1 MRSPDDRMPADPTAD
16 GRIADVPTT
25 AVPTAASGGRGTR
38 RARRR
43 RAAGGRASSTVGLVL
58 LAACIV
64 STLWLTVTGQLGLY
78 IHPRYFVFTAIMA
91 VIGLVATVAGFAL
104 RPAEAAAEHD
114 HDHDHGPA
122 ALGDAAAPSSA
133 GSGSGTESAV
143 ASARRRRASLRS
155 RASRLAVAGVVT
167 VTVVAVLVLP
177 PRTLTTSTVTQRAL
191 NSSTVASDAAPDE
204 ELLGTSDFSTLG
216 VKDWSQLLAQTTD
229 PTFFTSKSVDI
240 TGFVSADPDDPDDV
254 FYVTRFVVTCCAV
267 DAQPVG
273 VPVYQ
278 PGWASTLETDEWVE
292 VTGPFAS
299 NPSAR
304 SRQPLAVMPATVEQV
319 EQPTDPYVY

>member
-1 MRSPDDRMPADPTAD
+1 MPSPDDRMHDD
-16 GRIADVPTT
+16 RML
-25 AVPTAASGGRGTR
+25 SRSR

-64 STLWLTVTGQLGLY
+64 STLWLTITGQLGLY

-104 RPAEAAAEHD
+104 RPAEAAEEHD
-114 HDHDHGPA
+114 HDHRSA
-122 ALGDAAAPSSA
+122 AVDDTAAAPA
-133 GSGSGTESAV
+133 R
-143 ASARRRRASLRS
+143 ASARARVS
-155 RASRLAVAGVVT
+155 RVAVAAVVT
-167 VTVVAVLVLP
+167 ITVVAVLVLP
-177 PRTLTTSTVTQRAL
+177 PRTLTQSTVTQRAL
-191 NSSTVASDAAPDE
+191 NSSTVASDAAPDQ

-278 PGWASTLETDEWVE
+278 PGWKSTLQTDEWVR

-299 NPSAR
+299 NPSAK
-304 SRQPLAVMPATVEQV
+304 SRQPLAVMPQGVEQV
-319 EQPTDPYVY
+319 DQPADPYVY

>member
-1 MRSPDDRMPADPTAD
+1 MPSPDDREPRDRTAS
-16 GRIADVPTT
+16 T
-25 AVPTAASGGRGTR
+25 
-38 RARRR
+38 RRR

-64 STLWLTVTGQLGLY
+64 STLWLTITGQLGLY
-78 IHPRYFVFTAIMA
+78 IHPRYFVFTGIMA
-91 VIGLVATVAGFAL
+91 VVGLVATVAGFAL
-104 RPAEAAAEHD
+104 RPAEAAEEHD
-114 HDHDHGPA
+114 HDHGSA
-122 ALGDAAAPSSA
+122 ALGDLAAEPAAGRAPL
-133 GSGSGTESAV
+133 
-143 ASARRRRASLRS
+143 RA
-155 RASRLAVAGVVT
+155 RASRVAVAAVVT
-167 VTVVAVLVLP
+167 ITVVAVLVLP
-177 PRTLTTSTVTQRAL
+177 PRTLTNSTVTQRAL
-191 NSSTVASDAAPDE
+191 NSSSVASDAAPDQ
-204 ELLGTSDFSTLG
+204 ELLGTSDFSTLS

-278 PGWASTLETDEWVE
+278 PGWKSTLQTDEWVE

-299 NPSAR
+299 NPSAK
-304 SRQPLAVMPATVEQV
+304 SRQPLAVMPQTVTPV
-319 EQPTDPYVY
+319 DQPADPYVY

>member
-1 MRSPDDRMPADPTAD
+1 MRSPDDREPSDRELRDPQPRD
-16 GRIADVPTT
+16 R
-25 AVPTAASGGRGTR
+25 AASPLRL
-38 RARRR
+38 ALRR

-64 STLWLTVTGQLGLY
+64 STLWLAVTGQLGLY

-104 RPAEAAAEHD
+104 RPADAAEEHD
-114 HDHDHGPA
+114 HDHGSAEPA
-122 ALGDAAAPSSA
+122 PG
-133 GSGSGTESAV
+133 
-143 ASARRRRASLRS
+143 RASLRARVS
-155 RASRLAVAGVVT
+155 RVAIAGVVT

-216 VKDWSQLLAQTTD
+216 VRDWSQLLAQTTD

-278 PGWASTLETDEWVE
+278 PGWSSTLETDEWVR
-292 VTGPFAS
+292 VQGPFAS

-304 SRQPLAVMPATVEQV
+304 SRQPLAVMPQGVQQV
-319 EQPTDPYVY
+319 DQPADPYVY

>member
-1 MRSPDDRMPADPTAD
+1 M
-16 GRIADVPTT
+16 
-25 AVPTAASGGRGTR
+25 
-38 RARRR
+38 
-43 RAAGGRASSTVGLVL
+43 GLVL

-64 STLWLTVTGQLGLY
+64 STLWLAVTGQLGLY
-78 IHPRYFVFTAIMA
+78 IHPRYFVFTGIMA
-91 VIGLVATVAGFAL
+91 VVGLVATVSGFAL
-104 RPAEAAAEHD
+104 RPADAAEEHD
-114 HDHDHGPA
+114 HDHGSAEPA
-122 ALGDAAAPSSA
+122 
-133 GSGSGTESAV
+133 SG
-143 ASARRRRASLRS
+143 RASLRARVS
-155 RASRLAVAGVVT
+155 RVAIAGVVT

-216 VKDWSQLLAQTTD
+216 VRDWSQLLAQTAD

-278 PGWASTLETDEWVE
+278 PGWSSTLETDEWVR
-292 VTGPFAS
+292 VQGPFAS

-304 SRQPLAVMPATVEQV
+304 SRQPLAVMPQGVQQV
-319 EQPTDPYVY
+319 DQPADPYVY

>member
-1 MRSPDDRMPADPTAD
+1 MRSPDDRTRHDGEPADPTAD
-16 GRIADVPTT
+16 RPVSAL
-25 AVPTAASGGRGTR
+25 R
-38 RARRR
+38 RARR

-64 STLWLTVTGQLGLY
+64 STLWLTITGQLGLY
-78 IHPRYFVFTAIMA
+78 IHPRYFVFTGIMA

-104 RPAEAAAEHD
+104 RPADAAEEHD
-114 HDHDHGPA
+114 HDHGSA
-122 ALGDAAAPSSA
+122 AEASA
-133 GSGSGTESAV
+133 GA
-143 ASARRRRASLRS
+143 RASLRARTS
-155 RASRLAVAGVVT
+155 RVAVAAVVT
-167 VTVVAVLVLP
+167 ITVVAVLVLP
-177 PRTLTTSTVTQRAL
+177 PRTLTNSTVTQRAL
-191 NSSTVASDAAPDE
+191 NSSTVASDAAPDQ

-240 TGFVSADPDDPDDV
+240 TGFVSADPDDPEDV

-278 PGWASTLETDEWVE
+278 PGWSSTLQKDEWVR

-299 NPSAR
+299 NPSAG
-304 SRQPLAVMPATVEQV
+304 SRQPLAVMPQGVTKVD
-319 EQPTDPYVY
+319 QPADPYVY

>member
-1 MRSPDDRMPADPTAD
+1 MRSPDDREPSDRELRDPQPRD
-16 GRIADVPTT
+16 R
-25 AVPTAASGGRGTR
+25 AASPLRL
-38 RARRR
+38 ALRR

-64 STLWLTVTGQLGLY
+64 STLWLAVTGQLGLY
-78 IHPRYFVFTAIMA
+78 IHPRYFVFTGIMA

-104 RPAEAAAEHD
+104 RPADAAEEHD
-114 HDHDHGPA
+114 HDHGSAEPA
-122 ALGDAAAPSSA
+122 PG
-133 GSGSGTESAV
+133 
-143 ASARRRRASLRS
+143 RASPRARVS
-155 RASRLAVAGVVT
+155 RVAIAGVVT

-216 VKDWSQLLAQTTD
+216 VRDWSQLLAQTTD

-278 PGWASTLETDEWVE
+278 PGWSSTLETDEWVR
-292 VTGPFAS
+292 VQGPFAS

-304 SRQPLAVMPATVEQV
+304 SRQPLAVMPQGVQQV
-319 EQPTDPYVY
+319 DQPADPYVY

>member
-1 MRSPDDRMPADPTAD
+1 MRSPDDREPRDRELRDPQPRD
-16 GRIADVPTT
+16 R
-25 AVPTAASGGRGTR
+25 AASPLRLAIR
-38 RARRR
+38 RL
-43 RAAGGRASSTVGLVL
+43 AAGGRASSTVGLVL

-64 STLWLTVTGQLGLY
+64 STLWLAVTGQLGLY
-78 IHPRYFVFTAIMA
+78 IHPRYFVFTGIMA

-104 RPAEAAAEHD
+104 RPADAAEEHD
-114 HDHDHGPA
+114 HDHGSAEPA
-122 ALGDAAAPSSA
+122 PG
-133 GSGSGTESAV
+133 
-143 ASARRRRASLRS
+143 RASLRA
-155 RASRLAVAGVVT
+155 RASRVAIAGVVT
-167 VTVVAVLVLP
+167 ATVVAVLVLP

-216 VKDWSQLLAQTTD
+216 VRDWSQLLAQTTD

-278 PGWASTLETDEWVE
+278 PGWSSTLETDEWVR
-292 VTGPFAS
+292 VQGPFAS

-304 SRQPLAVMPATVEQV
+304 SRQPLAVMPQGVQQV
-319 EQPTDPYVY
+319 DQPADPYVY

>member
-1 MRSPDDRMPADPTAD
+1 M
-16 GRIADVPTT
+16 
-25 AVPTAASGGRGTR
+25 
-38 RARRR
+38 
-43 RAAGGRASSTVGLVL
+43 GLVL

-64 STLWLTVTGQLGLY
+64 STLWLTITGQLGLY
-78 IHPRYFVFTAIMA
+78 IHPRYFVFTGIMA

-104 RPAEAAAEHD
+104 RPADAAEEHD
-114 HDHDHGPA
+114 HDHGSAALDGLAAGPA
-122 ALGDAAAPSSA
+122 GRAEPPAA
-133 GSGSGTESAV
+133 
-143 ASARRRRASLRS
+143 RASLRA
-155 RASRLAVAGVVT
+155 RASRVAVAAVVT

-177 PRTLTTSTVTQRAL
+177 PRTLTQSTVTQRAL
-191 NSSTVASDAAPDE
+191 NSSTVASDAAPDQ
-204 ELLGTSDFSTLG
+204 ELLGTNDFSTLG

-278 PGWASTLETDEWVE
+278 PGWKSTLQTDEWVR

-299 NPSAR
+299 NPSAK
-304 SRQPLAVMPATVEQV
+304 SRQPLAVMPQGVQQV
-319 EQPTDPYVY
+319 DQPADPYVY

>member
-1 MRSPDDRMPADPTAD
+1 M
-16 GRIADVPTT
+16 
-25 AVPTAASGGRGTR
+25 
-38 RARRR
+38 
-43 RAAGGRASSTVGLVL
+43 L

-64 STLWLTVTGQLGLY
+64 STLWLTITGQLGLY

-104 RPAEAAAEHD
+104 RPADAAEEHD
-114 HDHDHGPA
+114 HDHGSPAPGDPA
-122 ALGDAAAPSSA
+122 A
-133 GSGSGTESAV
+133 
-143 ASARRRRASLRS
+143 ARRSSLRA
-155 RASRLAVAGVVT
+155 RASRVAVAAVVT
-167 VTVVAVLVLP
+167 ITVVAVLVLP
-177 PRTLTTSTVTQRAL
+177 PRTLTQSTVTQRAL
-191 NSSTVASDAAPDE
+191 NSSSVASDAAPDQ

-278 PGWASTLETDEWVE
+278 PGWASTLQTDEWVR

-299 NPSAR
+299 NPSAK
-304 SRQPLAVMPATVEQV
+304 SRQPLAVMPQGVEPV
-319 EQPTDPYVY
+319 DQPADPYVY

>member
-1 MRSPDDRMPADPTAD
+1 MPSPDDRTDADRMDDDRTPDDPT
-16 GRIADVPTT
+16 PTD
-25 AVPTAASGGRGTR
+25 RGPAGPSAFR
-38 RARRR
+38 RTRRR

-64 STLWLTVTGQLGLY
+64 STLWLTITGQLGLY
-78 IHPRYFVFTAIMA
+78 IHPRYFVFTGIMA
-91 VIGLVATVAGFAL
+91 VVGLVATVAGFAL
-104 RPAEAAAEHD
+104 RPAEAADD
-114 HDHDHGPA
+114 HDHDHGATGSASPA
-122 ALGDAAAPSSA
+122 SRGLRGRVSRV
-133 GSGSGTESAV
+133 AV
-143 ASARRRRASLRS
+143 A
-155 RASRLAVAGVVT
+155 VVVT
-167 VTVVAVLVLP
+167 ITVVAVLVLP

-191 NSSTVASDAAPDE
+191 NSSTVASDAAPDQ

-240 TGFVSADPDDPDDV
+240 TGFVSADPDDPEDV

-278 PGWASTLETDEWVE
+278 PGWKSTLQTDEWVQ

-299 NPSAR
+299 NPSAK
-304 SRQPLAVMPATVEQV
+304 SRQPLAVMPQGVTKVD
-319 EQPTDPYVY
+319 QPADPYVY

>member
-1 MRSPDDRMPADPTAD
+1 MPSPDDRMHDDRMPTD
-16 GRIADVPTT
+16 
-25 AVPTAASGGRGTR
+25 
-38 RARRR
+38 RRR

-64 STLWLTVTGQLGLY
+64 STLWLTITGQLGLY

-104 RPAEAAAEHD
+104 RPAEAAEEHD
-114 HDHDHGPA
+114 HDHGSA
-122 ALGDAAAPSSA
+122 ALDDTAAAPA
-133 GSGSGTESAV
+133 R
-143 ASARRRRASLRS
+143 ASARARVS
-155 RASRLAVAGVVT
+155 RVAVAAVVT
-167 VTVVAVLVLP
+167 ITVVAVLVLP
-177 PRTLTTSTVTQRAL
+177 PRTLTQSTVTQRAL
-191 NSSTVASDAAPDE
+191 NSSTVASDAAPDQ

-278 PGWASTLETDEWVE
+278 PGWKSTLQTDEWVR

-299 NPSAR
+299 NPSAK
-304 SRQPLAVMPATVEQV
+304 SRQPLAVMPQGVEQV
-319 EQPTDPYVY
+319 DQPADPYVY

>member
-1 MRSPDDRMPADPTAD
+1 MPSPDDRTHDD
-16 GRIADVPTT
+16 RTT
-25 AVPTAASGGRGTR
+25 TDR
-38 RARRR
+38 RRTRRR

-64 STLWLTVTGQLGLY
+64 STLWLTITGQLGLY
-78 IHPRYFVFTAIMA
+78 IHPRYFVFTGIMA
-91 VIGLVATVAGFAL
+91 VVGLVATVAGFAL
-104 RPAEAAAEHD
+104 RPAEAADEHD
-114 HDHDHGPA
+114 HDH
-122 ALGDAAAPSSA
+122 APA
-133 GSGSGTESAV
+133 GSPSPASHGLRGRVSRVAV
-143 ASARRRRASLRS
+143 AA
-155 RASRLAVAGVVT
+155 VVT

-191 NSSTVASDAAPDE
+191 NSSTVASDAAPDQ

-278 PGWASTLETDEWVE
+278 PGWKSTLQTDEWVE
-292 VTGPFAS
+292 VKGPFAS
-299 NPSAR
+299 NPSAK
-304 SRQPLAVMPATVEQV
+304 SRQPLAVMPQGVTKVD
-319 EQPTDPYVY
+319 QPADPYVY

>member
-1 MRSPDDRMPADPTAD
+1 MRSPDDRTDDGRTAD
-16 GRIADVPTT
+16 DRPAP
-25 AVPTAASGGRGTR
+25 ALR

-64 STLWLTVTGQLGLY
+64 STLWLTITGQLGLY

-91 VIGLVATVAGFAL
+91 VVGLVATVAGFAL
-104 RPAEAAAEHD
+104 RPAEAADDHDHAHD
-114 HDHDHGPA
+114 HDGGGSASPA
-122 ALGDAAAPSSA
+122 A
-133 GSGSGTESAV
+133 
-143 ASARRRRASLRS
+143 RRTLRA
-155 RASRLAVAGVVT
+155 RASRVAVATVVT
-167 VTVVAVLVLP
+167 ITVVAVLVLP
-177 PRTLTTSTVTQRAL
+177 PRTLTQSTVTQRAL
-191 NSSTVASDAAPDE
+191 NSSTVASDAAPDH

-278 PGWASTLETDEWVE
+278 PGWKSTLQTDEWVE
-292 VTGPFAS
+292 VKGPFAS
-299 NPSAR
+299 NPSAK
-304 SRQPLAVMPATVEQV
+304 SRQPLAVMPQGVTKVD
-319 EQPTDPYVY
+319 QPADPYVY

>member
-1 MRSPDDRMPADPTAD
+1 MRSPDDREPSDRELRAPQPRD
-16 GRIADVPTT
+16 R
-25 AVPTAASGGRGTR
+25 AASPLRLSLS
-38 RARRR
+38 R

-64 STLWLTVTGQLGLY
+64 STLWLAVTGQLGLY
-78 IHPRYFVFTAIMA
+78 IHPRYFVFTGIMA

-104 RPAEAAAEHD
+104 RPADAAEEHD
-114 HDHDHGPA
+114 HDHGSAEPA
-122 ALGDAAAPSSA
+122 PG
-133 GSGSGTESAV
+133 
-143 ASARRRRASLRS
+143 RASPRARVS
-155 RASRLAVAGVVT
+155 RVAIAGVVT

-216 VKDWSQLLAQTTD
+216 VRDWSQLLAQTTD

-278 PGWASTLETDEWVE
+278 PGWSSTLETDEWVR
-292 VTGPFAS
+292 VQGPFAS

-304 SRQPLAVMPATVEQV
+304 SRQPLAVMPQGVQQV
-319 EQPTDPYVY
+319 DQPADPYVY

>member
-1 MRSPDDRMPADPTAD
+1 MPSPDDRDTLD
-16 GRIADVPTT
+16 R
-25 AVPTAASGGRGTR
+25 TAATLPGGLR

-43 RAAGGRASSTVGLVL
+43 RAAGGRTSSTVGLVL

-64 STLWLTVTGQLGLY
+64 STLWLTITGQLGLY
-78 IHPRYFVFTAIMA
+78 IHPRYFVFTGIMA

-104 RPAEAAAEHD
+104 RPADAAEEHD
-114 HDHDHGPA
+114 HDHGSAALDDLAEGAAGAAGRAETPA
-122 ALGDAAAPSSA
+122 ARSTL
-133 GSGSGTESAV
+133 
-143 ASARRRRASLRS
+143 RA
-155 RASRLAVAGVVT
+155 RASRVAVAAVVT

-177 PRTLTTSTVTQRAL
+177 PRTLTQSTVTQRAL
-191 NSSTVASDAAPDE
+191 NSSTVASDAAPDQ
-204 ELLGTSDFSTLG
+204 ELLGTDDFSTLG

-278 PGWASTLETDEWVE
+278 PGWKSTLQTDEWVR

-299 NPSAR
+299 NPSAK
-304 SRQPLAVMPATVEQV
+304 SRQPLAVMPQGVQQV
-319 EQPTDPYVY
+319 DQPADPYVY

>member
-1 MRSPDDRMPADPTAD
+1 M
-16 GRIADVPTT
+16 
-25 AVPTAASGGRGTR
+25 
-38 RARRR
+38 
-43 RAAGGRASSTVGLVL
+43 GLVL

-64 STLWLTVTGQLGLY
+64 STLWLTITGQLGLY
-78 IHPRYFVFTAIMA
+78 IHPRYFVFTGIMA

-104 RPAEAAAEHD
+104 RPADAAEEHD
-114 HDHDHGPA
+114 HDHGSA
-122 ALGDAAAPSSA
+122 ALGDRADGPAELPAA
-133 GSGSGTESAV
+133 
-143 ASARRRRASLRS
+143 RASLRA
-155 RASRLAVAGVVT
+155 RASRVAVAAVVT

-177 PRTLTTSTVTQRAL
+177 PRTLTQSTVTQRAL
-191 NSSTVASDAAPDE
+191 NSSTVASDAAPDQ

-278 PGWASTLETDEWVE
+278 PGWKSTLQTDEWVR

-299 NPSAR
+299 NPSAK
-304 SRQPLAVMPATVEQV
+304 SRQPLAVMPQGVQQV
-319 EQPTDPYVY
+319 DQPADPYVY

>member
-1 MRSPDDRMPADPTAD
+1 MRSPDDRTRHDGEPADPTAD
-16 GRIADVPTT
+16 RPVSAL
-25 AVPTAASGGRGTR
+25 R

-64 STLWLTVTGQLGLY
+64 STLWLTITGQLGLY
-78 IHPRYFVFTAIMA
+78 IHPRYFVFTGIMA

-104 RPAEAAAEHD
+104 RPADAAEEHD
-114 HDHDHGPA
+114 HDHGSA
-122 ALGDAAAPSSA
+122 AEPSMGA
-133 GSGSGTESAV
+133 
-143 ASARRRRASLRS
+143 RASLRA
-155 RASRLAVAGVVT
+155 RASRVAVAAVVT
-167 VTVVAVLVLP
+167 ITVVAVLVLP

-191 NSSTVASDAAPDE
+191 NSSTVASDAAPDQ

-216 VKDWSQLLAQTTD
+216 VKDWSQLLAQTAD

-240 TGFVSADPDDPDDV
+240 TGFVSADPDDPEDV

-278 PGWASTLETDEWVE
+278 PGWSSTLQKDEWVR

-299 NPSAR
+299 NPSAG
-304 SRQPLAVMPATVEQV
+304 SRQPLAVMPQGVQKV
-319 EQPTDPYVY
+319 DQPADPYVY

>member
-1 MRSPDDRMPADPTAD
+1 MPSPDHRMPDGRTPDDRTPD
-16 GRIADVPTT
+16 GRPLDDGAPRGRAPRDRGTT
-25 AVPTAASGGRGTR
+25 ALR
-38 RARRR
+38 RALRR

-64 STLWLTVTGQLGLY
+64 STLWLAVTGQLGLY
-78 IHPRYFVFTAIMA
+78 IHPRYFVFTGIMA

-104 RPAEAAAEHD
+104 RPAEAADDHD
-114 HDHDHGPA
+114 HDHDHDGGSPA
-122 ALGDAAAPSSA
+122 RAAR
-133 GSGSGTESAV
+133 GTL
-143 ASARRRRASLRS
+143 RA
-155 RASRLAVAGVVT
+155 RASRVAVAAVVT

-177 PRTLTTSTVTQRAL
+177 PRTLTQSTVTQRAL
-191 NSSTVASDAAPDE
+191 NSSTVASDAAPDQ
-204 ELLGTSDFSTLG
+204 ELLGTDDFSTLG

-278 PGWASTLETDEWVE
+278 PGWASTLQTDEWVE

-304 SRQPLAVMPATVEQV
+304 SRQPLAVMPQGVEPV
-319 EQPTDPYVY
+319 DQPADPYVY

>member
-1 MRSPDDRMPADPTAD
+1 MPSPDDRTDADRMDDDRTPDDPT
-16 GRIADVPTT
+16 PTD
-25 AVPTAASGGRGTR
+25 RGPAGPSAFR
-38 RARRR
+38 RTRRR

-64 STLWLTVTGQLGLY
+64 STLWLTITGQLGLY
-78 IHPRYFVFTAIMA
+78 IHPRYFVFTGIMA
-91 VIGLVATVAGFAL
+91 VVGLVATVAGFAL
-104 RPAEAAAEHD
+104 RPAEAADD
-114 HDHDHGPA
+114 HDHDHGATGSASPA
-122 ALGDAAAPSSA
+122 SRGLRGRVSRV
-133 GSGSGTESAV
+133 AV
-143 ASARRRRASLRS
+143 AA
-155 RASRLAVAGVVT
+155 VVT
-167 VTVVAVLVLP
+167 ITVVAVLVLP

-191 NSSTVASDAAPDE
+191 NSSTVASDAAPDQ

-240 TGFVSADPDDPDDV
+240 TGFVSADPDDPEDV

-278 PGWASTLETDEWVE
+278 PGWKSTLQTDEWVQ

-299 NPSAR
+299 NPSAK
-304 SRQPLAVMPATVEQV
+304 SRQPLAVMPQGVTKVD
-319 EQPTDPYVY
+319 QPADPYVY

>member
-1 MRSPDDRMPADPTAD
+1 MPSPDDREPAEREPADRTA
-16 GRIADVPTT
+16 T
-25 AVPTAASGGRGTR
+25 ALR
-38 RARRR
+38 RTRRR

-64 STLWLTVTGQLGLY
+64 STLWLTITGQLGLY
-78 IHPRYFVFTAIMA
+78 IHPRYFVFTGIMA

-104 RPAEAAAEHD
+104 RPADAAEEHD
-114 HDHDHGPA
+114 HDHGSA
-122 ALGDAAAPSSA
+122 ALGDHAAGPA
-133 GSGSGTESAV
+133 GPAEPPA
-143 ASARRRRASLRS
+143 ARASLRA
-155 RASRLAVAGVVT
+155 RASRVAVAAVVT

-177 PRTLTTSTVTQRAL
+177 PRTLTQSTVTQRAL
-191 NSSTVASDAAPDE
+191 NSSTVASDAAPDQ

-278 PGWASTLETDEWVE
+278 PGWKSTLQTDEWVR

-299 NPSAR
+299 NPSAK
-304 SRQPLAVMPATVEQV
+304 SRQPLAVMPQGVQQV
-319 EQPTDPYVY
+319 DQPADPYVY

>member
-1 MRSPDDRMPADPTAD
+1 MRSPDDREPSDRELRAPQPRD
-16 GRIADVPTT
+16 R
-25 AVPTAASGGRGTR
+25 AASPLRL
-38 RARRR
+38 ALRR

-64 STLWLTVTGQLGLY
+64 STLWLAVTGQLGLY
-78 IHPRYFVFTAIMA
+78 IHPRYFVFTGIMA

-104 RPAEAAAEHD
+104 RPADAAEEHD
-114 HDHDHGPA
+114 HDHGSAEPA
-122 ALGDAAAPSSA
+122 PG
-133 GSGSGTESAV
+133 
-143 ASARRRRASLRS
+143 RASLRARVS
-155 RASRLAVAGVVT
+155 RVAIAGVVT

-216 VKDWSQLLAQTTD
+216 VRDWSQLLAQTTD

-278 PGWASTLETDEWVE
+278 PGWSSTLETDEWVR
-292 VTGPFAS
+292 VQGPFAS

-304 SRQPLAVMPATVEQV
+304 SRQPLAVMPQGVQQV
-319 EQPTDPYVY
+319 DQPADPYVY

>member
-1 MRSPDDRMPADPTAD
+1 MRSPDDRTRHDGEPADPTAD
-16 GRIADVPTT
+16 RPVSAL
-25 AVPTAASGGRGTR
+25 R

-64 STLWLTVTGQLGLY
+64 STLWLTITGQLGLY
-78 IHPRYFVFTAIMA
+78 IHPRYFVFTGIMA

-104 RPAEAAAEHD
+104 RPADAAEEHD
-114 HDHDHGPA
+114 HDHGSA
-122 ALGDAAAPSSA
+122 AEPSA
-133 GSGSGTESAV
+133 GA
-143 ASARRRRASLRS
+143 RASLRA
-155 RASRLAVAGVVT
+155 RASRVAVAAVVT
-167 VTVVAVLVLP
+167 ITVVAVLVLP

-191 NSSTVASDAAPDE
+191 NSSTVASDAAPDQ

-240 TGFVSADPDDPDDV
+240 TGFVSADPDDPEDV

-278 PGWASTLETDEWVE
+278 PGWSSTLQKDEWVR

-299 NPSAR
+299 NPSAG
-304 SRQPLAVMPATVEQV
+304 SRQPLAVMPQGVQQV
-319 EQPTDPYVY
+319 DQPADPYVY

>member
-1 MRSPDDRMPADPTAD
+1 MRSPEDRTRHDGQPADPTAD
-16 GRIADVPTT
+16 R
-25 AVPTAASGGRGTR
+25 PTALRRS

-43 RAAGGRASSTVGLVL
+43 RAAGGHASSTVGLVL
-58 LAACIV
+58 LAACVV
-64 STLWLTVTGQLGLY
+64 STLWLTITGQLGLY
-78 IHPRYFVFTAIMA
+78 IHPRYFVFTGIMA
-91 VIGLVATVAGFAL
+91 VVGLVATVAGFAL
-104 RPAEAAAEHD
+104 RPAEAAEEHD
-114 HDHDHGPA
+114 HDHGSA
-122 ALGDAAAPSSA
+122 ALGDLAATPAAA
-133 GSGSGTESAV
+133 G
-143 ASARRRRASLRS
+143 RASLRA
-155 RASRLAVAGVVT
+155 RASRVAVAAVVT

-191 NSSTVASDAAPDE
+191 NSSTVASDAAPDQ

-240 TGFVSADPDDPDDV
+240 TGFVSADPDDPEDV

-278 PGWASTLETDEWVE
+278 PGWASTLQKDEWVR

-299 NPSAR
+299 NPSAK
-304 SRQPLAVMPATVEQV
+304 SRQPLAVMPQDVTKVD
-319 EQPTDPYVY
+319 QPADPYVY

>member
-1 MRSPDDRMPADPTAD
+1 MRSPDDRTDDDRPADDRTAP
-16 GRIADVPTT
+16 AL
-25 AVPTAASGGRGTR
+25 R

-64 STLWLTVTGQLGLY
+64 STLWLTITGQLGLY

-91 VIGLVATVAGFAL
+91 VVGLVATVAGFAL
-104 RPAEAAAEHD
+104 RPAEAADDHDHAHD
-114 HDHDHGPA
+114 HDGGGSASPA
-122 ALGDAAAPSSA
+122 A
-133 GSGSGTESAV
+133 
-143 ASARRRRASLRS
+143 RRTLRA
-155 RASRLAVAGVVT
+155 RASRVAVATVVT
-167 VTVVAVLVLP
+167 ITVVAVLVLP
-177 PRTLTTSTVTQRAL
+177 PRTLTQSTVTQRAL
-191 NSSTVASDAAPDE
+191 NSSTVASDAAPDQ

-278 PGWASTLETDEWVE
+278 PGWKSTLQTDEWVE
-292 VTGPFAS
+292 VKGPFAS
-299 NPSAR
+299 NPSAK
-304 SRQPLAVMPATVEQV
+304 SRQPLAVMPQGVTKVD
-319 EQPTDPYVY
+319 QPADPYVY

>member
-1 MRSPDDRMPADPTAD
+1 MRSPDDRTRHDGEPADPTAD
-16 GRIADVPTT
+16 RPVSAL
-25 AVPTAASGGRGTR
+25 R

-64 STLWLTVTGQLGLY
+64 STLWLTITGQLGLY
-78 IHPRYFVFTAIMA
+78 IHPRYFVFTGIMA

-104 RPAEAAAEHD
+104 RPADAAD
-114 HDHDHGPA
+114 GHDHDHGSA
-122 ALGDAAAPSSA
+122 AEPSA
-133 GSGSGTESAV
+133 GA
-143 ASARRRRASLRS
+143 RASLRA
-155 RASRLAVAGVVT
+155 RASRVAVAAVVT
-167 VTVVAVLVLP
+167 ITVVAVLVLP

-191 NSSTVASDAAPDE
+191 NSSTVASDAAPDQ
-204 ELLGTSDFSTLG
+204 ELLGTSDFSTLS

-240 TGFVSADPDDPDDV
+240 TGFVSADPDDPEDV

-278 PGWASTLETDEWVE
+278 PGWSSTLQKDEWVR

-299 NPSAR
+299 NPSAG
-304 SRQPLAVMPATVEQV
+304 SRQPLAVMPQGVQQV
-319 EQPTDPYVY
+319 DQPADPYVY

>member
-1 MRSPDDRMPADPTAD
+1 MPSPDDRRSVDRTA
-16 GRIADVPTT
+16 P
-25 AVPTAASGGRGTR
+25 SLR

-43 RAAGGRASSTVGLVL
+43 RSAGGRASSTVGLVL

-64 STLWLTVTGQLGLY
+64 STLWLTITGQLGLY
-78 IHPRYFVFTAIMA
+78 IHPRYFVFTGIMA

-104 RPAEAAAEHD
+104 RPAEAADDHDHAHD
-114 HDHDHGPA
+114 HDGGGSASPA
-122 ALGDAAAPSSA
+122 A
-133 GSGSGTESAV
+133 
-143 ASARRRRASLRS
+143 RRTLRA
-155 RASRLAVAGVVT
+155 RASRVAVAAVVT

-191 NSSTVASDAAPDE
+191 NSSTVASDAAPDQ

-278 PGWASTLETDEWVE
+278 PGWKSTLQTDEWVQ
-292 VTGPFAS
+292 VKGPFAS
-299 NPSAR
+299 NPSAK
-304 SRQPLAVMPATVEQV
+304 SRQPLAVMPQGVTKVD
-319 EQPTDPYVY
+319 QPADPYVY

>member
-1 MRSPDDRMPADPTAD
+1 MPSPDDREPAEREPADRTA
-16 GRIADVPTT
+16 T
-25 AVPTAASGGRGTR
+25 ALR
-38 RARRR
+38 RTRRR

-64 STLWLTVTGQLGLY
+64 STLWLTITGQLGLY
-78 IHPRYFVFTAIMA
+78 IHPRYFVFTGIMA

-104 RPAEAAAEHD
+104 RPADAAEEHD
-114 HDHDHGPA
+114 HDHGSA
-122 ALGDAAAPSSA
+122 ALG
-133 GSGSGTESAV
+133 GSG
-143 ASARRRRASLRS
+143 
-155 RASRLAVAGVVT
+155 GVVAAVVM

-177 PRTLTTSTVTQRAL
+177 PRTLTQSTVTQRAL
-191 NSSTVASDAAPDE
+191 NSSTVASDAAPDQ

-278 PGWASTLETDEWVE
+278 PGWKSTLQTDEWVR

-299 NPSAR
+299 NPSAK
-304 SRQPLAVMPATVEQV
+304 SRQPLAVMPQGVQQV
-319 EQPTDPYVY
+319 DQPADPYVY

>member
-1 MRSPDDRMPADPTAD
+1 MRSPDDR
-16 GRIADVPTT
+16 PTT
-25 AVPTAASGGRGTR
+25 VRR

-58 LAACIV
+58 LAACVV

-78 IHPRYFVFTAIMA
+78 IHPRYFAFTGIMA
-91 VIGLVATVAGFAL
+91 VVGLVATVAGFAL
-104 RPAEAAAEHD
+104 RPADAAEEHD
-114 HDHDHGPA
+114 HDHDHGSAAPDGLSDLDPEPA
-122 ALGDAAAPSSA
+122 A
-133 GSGSGTESAV
+133 
-143 ASARRRRASLRS
+143 ARRTSLRARGS
-155 RASRLAVAGVVT
+155 RVVVAAVVT

-191 NSSTVASDAAPDE
+191 NSSTVASDAAPDQ

-229 PTFFTSKSVDI
+229 PTFFTAKSVDI

-299 NPSAR
+299 NPSAG
-304 SRQPLAVMPATVEQV
+304 SRQPLAVMPESVTPVD
-319 EQPTDPYVY
+319 QPADPYVY

>member
-1 MRSPDDRMPADPTAD
+1 MPSPDDRQPADPTAD
-16 GRIADVPTT
+16 RQTADRPVS
-25 AVPTAASGGRGTR
+25 ALR

-58 LAACIV
+58 LAACVV
-64 STLWLTVTGQLGLY
+64 STLWLTITGQLGLY
-78 IHPRYFVFTAIMA
+78 IHPRYFVFTGIMA
-91 VIGLVATVAGFAL
+91 VVGLVATIAGFAL
-104 RPAEAAAEHD
+104 RPADAAEEHD
-114 HDHDHGPA
+114 HDHGSA
-122 ALGDAAAPSSA
+122 ALGDLAAEP
-133 GSGSGTESAV
+133 AV
-143 ASARRRRASLRS
+143 AGRASLRA
-155 RASRLAVAGVVT
+155 RASRVAVAAVVT

-191 NSSTVASDAAPDE
+191 NSSTVASDAAPDQ

-229 PTFFTSKSVDI
+229 PTFFTAKSVDI
-240 TGFVSADPDDPDDV
+240 TGFVSADPDDPEDV

-278 PGWASTLETDEWVE
+278 PGWGSTLETDEWVR

-299 NPSAR
+299 NPSAE
-304 SRQPLAVMPATVEQV
+304 SRQPLAVMPEGVQQV
-319 EQPTDPYVY
+319 DQPADPYVY

>member
-1 MRSPDDRMPADPTAD
+1 MRSPDDRTRHDRQSTDPTTDRPVSAL
-16 GRIADVPTT
+16 
-25 AVPTAASGGRGTR
+25 R
-38 RARRR
+38 RDRRRR

-58 LAACIV
+58 LAACVV
-64 STLWLTVTGQLGLY
+64 STLWLTITGQLGLY
-78 IHPRYFVFTAIMA
+78 IHPRYFVFTGIMA
-91 VIGLVATVAGFAL
+91 VIGLVATIAGFAL
-104 RPAEAAAEHD
+104 RPADAAEEHD
-114 HDHDHGPA
+114 HDHGSGASADPA
-122 ALGDAAAPSSA
+122 SA
-133 GSGSGTESAV
+133 GRSPLRARAARVAV
-143 ASARRRRASLRS
+143 AA
-155 RASRLAVAGVVT
+155 VVT

-191 NSSTVASDAAPDE
+191 NSSTVASDAAPDQ

-229 PTFFTSKSVDI
+229 PTFFTSKAVDI
-240 TGFVSADPDDPDDV
+240 TGFVSADPDDPEDV

-278 PGWASTLETDEWVE
+278 PGWKSTLQKDEWVR

-299 NPSAR
+299 NPSAK
-304 SRQPLAVMPATVEQV
+304 SRQPLAVMPQGVQQV
-319 EQPTDPYVY
+319 DQPADPYVY

>member
-1 MRSPDDRMPADPTAD
+1 MRSPDDRTRHGGEPSDPTAD
-16 GRIADVPTT
+16 RPVSAL
-25 AVPTAASGGRGTR
+25 R
-38 RARRR
+38 RTRRR

-64 STLWLTVTGQLGLY
+64 STLWLTITGQLGLY
-78 IHPRYFVFTAIMA
+78 IHPRYFVFTGIMA

-104 RPAEAAAEHD
+104 RPADAAEEHD
-114 HDHDHGPA
+114 HDHGSA
-122 ALGDAAAPSSA
+122 AEASA
-133 GSGSGTESAV
+133 GA
-143 ASARRRRASLRS
+143 RASLRARTS
-155 RASRLAVAGVVT
+155 RVAVAAVVT
-167 VTVVAVLVLP
+167 ITVVAVLVLP
-177 PRTLTTSTVTQRAL
+177 PRTLTNSTVTQRAL
-191 NSSTVASDAAPDE
+191 NSSTVASDAAPDQ

-240 TGFVSADPDDPDDV
+240 TGFVSADPDDPEDV

-278 PGWASTLETDEWVE
+278 PGWSSTLQKDEWVR

-299 NPSAR
+299 NPSAG
-304 SRQPLAVMPATVEQV
+304 SRQPLAVMPQGVQQV
-319 EQPTDPYVY
+319 DQPADPYVY